1 MNISD
6 EAEMLMLGRSL
17 AGQLRRGDLI
27 ALSGDLGAGKTVLAR
42 GILQGLGHQ
51 GEVASPSYALVHPYD
66 PPAVRLPVSHVDL
79 YRLDDP
85 GALEELGLDEA
96 RLYGALIVE
105 WPERADPRF
114 VADALHIRI
123 DRDGSA
129 ARRLT
134 VDAARSWEG
143 RWPPR

>member
-1 MNISD
+1 
-6 EAEMLMLGRSL
+6 MLALGRGL
-17 AGQLRRGDLI
+17 AARLQRGDLV

-42 GILQGLGHQ
+42 GILKGLGYA

-66 PPAVRLPVSHVDL
+66 PPVVRLPVSHVDL

-85 GALEELGLDEA
+85 AALEELGLDEA
-96 RLYGALIVE
+96 RSYGALIVE
-105 WPERADPRF
+105 WPDRADRRF

-123 DRDGSA
+123 DRDGGS

-134 VDAARSWEG
+134 VDAPRCWEG